1 MYAVE
6 VENVTVELDNAT
18 ILDNISF
25 KIEHP
30 SISAII
36 GPNGAGKTTL
46 LRTLLGMIPTSS
58 GNIRIMGMPLKDNL
72 TKIRRLIGYVPQR
85 TRISTSVPLR
95 VRDVVLMARLSRN
108 GPFYLPRK
116 KDILAAKQALEYV
129 GLLDLWDKRF
139 THLSGGQQQK
149 VLIARALAVE
159 PKILLLDEPFT
170 GLDIPSE
177 KAIIP
182 LLYTLRVK
190 KDVSILL
197 VTHDINPLINCAD
210 KILLLRRRIIGFGS
224 PLDVIKEDLLTQL
237 YGTRV
242 TVVEK
247 EKACYVVERDRHV

>member
-6 VENVTVELDNAT
+6 VDNLTVKLDDVVA
-18 ILDNISF
+18 LENISF
-25 KIEHP
+25 KLDHP
-30 SISAII
+30 SIMAII

-46 LRTLLGMIPTSS
+46 LRTLLGILPATAGS
-58 GNIRIMGMPLKDNL
+58 IKVMGMPLKGNL

-116 KDILAAKQALEYV
+116 RDVLVARHALEYV
-129 GLLDLWDKRF
+129 GLIDLWNTRF

-170 GLDIPSE
+170 GVDIPSE

-190 KDVSILL
+190 EGVSILM
-197 VTHDINPLINCAD
+197 VTHDINPLINCTD
-210 KILLLRRRIIGFGS
+210 RMLLLRKRVIGYGS
-224 PLDVIKEDLLTQL
+224 PAEVIKEDLLTRL
-237 YGTRV
+237 YNTKV
-242 TVVEK
+242 TVISK
-247 EKACYVVERDRHV
+247 EKACYVVESDRHA

>member
-6 VENVTVELDNAT
+6 VNNLTVELDGFTVLENV
-18 ILDNISF
+18 SF
-25 KIEHP
+25 KLEHP
-30 SISAII
+30 SILAII

-46 LRTLLGMIPTSS
+46 LRTLLGIIPAVS
-58 GNIRIMGMPLKDNL
+58 GSIKVMGIPLKNNL

-129 GLLDLWDKRF
+129 GLLDLWNKRF

-159 PKILLLDEPFT
+159 PKILLFDEPFT

-190 KDVSILL
+190 KGVSILL

-210 KILLLRRRIIGFGS
+210 KMLLLRKRVIGFGN
-224 PLDVIKEDLLTQL
+224 PLEVIKEDLLTQL
-237 YGTRV
+237 YGARV

-247 EKACYVVERDRHV
+247 EKACYVVERDRHA

>member
-6 VENVTVELDNAT
+6 VDNLTVRLDDVVA
-18 ILDNISF
+18 LENISF

-30 SISAII
+30 SILAII

-46 LRTLLGMIPTSS
+46 LRSLLGIVPSTSGS
-58 GNIRIMGMPLKDNL
+58 IKVMGMPLKSNL

-95 VRDVVLMARLSRN
+95 VKDVVLMARLSRN

-116 KDILAAKQALEYV
+116 QDILAARQALEYV
-129 GLLDLWDKRF
+129 GLLDLWNRRF

-182 LLYTLRVK
+182 LLYTLRK
-190 KDVSILL
+190 KKNVTILI
-197 VTHDINPLINCAD
+197 VTHDINPLLNCAD
-210 KILLLRRRIIGFGS
+210 KMLLLRRRVIGFGT
-224 PLDVIKEDLLTQL
+224 PVDVIKEDLLNQL
-237 YGTRV
+237 YGARV
-242 TVVEK
+242 TVIEK
-247 EKACYVVERDRHV
+247 ENACYVVERDRHV

>member
-6 VENVTVELDNAT
+6 VNNLTVKLDDVVA
-18 ILDNISF
+18 LENISF
-25 KIEHP
+25 KLEHP
-30 SISAII
+30 SIMAII

-46 LRTLLGMIPTSS
+46 LRTLLGVIPAIS
-58 GNIRIMGMPLKDNL
+58 GSVKIMGMPLKENL
-72 TKIRRLIGYVPQR
+72 TKIRRLVGYVPQR

-108 GPFYLPRK
+108 GPFYLSRK
-116 KDILAAKQALEYV
+116 KDILAARRALEYV
-129 GLLDLWDKRF
+129 GLLDLWNKRF

-170 GLDIPSE
+170 GVDIPSE

-190 KDVSILL
+190 GGVSILL

-210 KILLLRRRIIGFGS
+210 RMLLLRKHMIGYGS
-224 PLDVIKEDLLTQL
+224 PADVIREDLLTRL
-237 YGTRV
+237 YKAKV
-242 TVVEK
+242 TVVAK
-247 EKACYVVERDRHV
+247 EKACYVVESDRHA